1 MSVPMTRKG
10 FDKLQA
16 ELVHLKKVER
26 PKVITD
32 IAEARAHGDLKENA
46 EYAAAKEKQSFIEGR
61 IIEVGSQ
68 IALAQVI
75 DTTGLST
82 EKVVF
87 GATVTLMN
95 IETEEEK
102 TYTLVGVDE
111 ADMKEKKISILSP
124 VAKALV
130 GKYVGDEVKIS
141 TPAKIVPYEILKITF
156 E

>member
-10 FDKLQA
+10 FDQLQA
-16 ELVHLKKVER
+16 ELVRLKKVER
-26 PKVITD
+26 PKVIAD

-46 EYAAAKEKQSFIEGR
+46 EYAAAKERQSFIEGR
-61 IIEVGSQ
+61 IIELEGK
-68 IALAQVI
+68 IATAQVI
-75 DTTGLST
+75 DTAGLST

-111 ADMKEKKISILSP
+111 ADLKEKKISILSP
-124 VAKALV
+124 VAKALI

-141 TPAKIVPYEILKITF
+141 TPTQVVTYEILKIAF